1 MNKKMMIIG
10 AGAALLLG
18 SVAVAQ
24 TTSNSSTPSDPSG
37 ANSAS
42 QNGANSSATTP
53 DNSATSANSAGSNAS
68 ATTQAG
74 ERG

>member
-18 SVAVAQ
+18 SVALAQ
-24 TTSNSSTPSDPSG
+24 TPSSSSTDPNYS

-42 QNGANSSATTP
+42 SNAANTSATTP
-53 DNSATSANSAGSNAS
+53 GASSTDANAAGSNAS
-68 ATTQAG
+68 ATAG